1 MNILIADDHP
11 LTLAG
16 TKSFVESLGYTV
28 NDTCSSGITAFNL
41 ILTHQPFIALLD
53 INMPG
58 LDGIEVLEKVTKQ
71 KLKTKVVLL
80 TMHKEMTV
88 FRKANQLGVSGY
100 ILKEHAHEE
109 LGKCLKEVIN
119 GNQYISKSLINELI
133 LDKDPDNMTN
143 LDKLTFTERKILELI
158 AQQKTTK
165 QIAELLFISEK
176 TVEGHRTNIIQKLEI
191 PKEKNALLL
200 WASTQFKK

>member
-1 MNILIADDHP
+1 MLIMRKPPSDRFCLLQKPP
-11 LTLAG
+11 L
-16 TKSFVESLGYTV
+16 SLKKPFNFLNGQ
-28 NDTCSSGITAFNL
+28 DAFDFIVGNGEDEKYL
-41 ILTHQPFIALLD
+41 ILLD

-58 LDGIEVLEKVTKQ
+58 LDGIEVLEKVNKQ

-88 FRKANQLGVSGY
+88 FKKANQHGVFGY
-100 ILKEHAHEE
+100 ILKEHAQDE
-109 LGKCLKEVIN
+109 LEKCLKEVIK

-133 LDKDPDNMTN
+133 LDNDTEVVSNI
-143 LDKLTFTERKILELI
+143 DKLTFTEKKILELI

-165 QIAELLFISEK
+165 QIAELLFIAEK
-176 TVEGHRTNIIQKLEI
+176 TVEGHRTNIIQKLEL